1 MRAVPAVGAL
11 FPEKVTDRQGDVVL
25 IHRGLSLALGG
36 TAVDHAGEGVEL
48 EEELVVFHR
57 HAQVDAEVARLQVFL
72 LRDTEVQVG
81 IGLAA
86 FHLAEE
92 REVNSRTGEYRQID
106 IREFHP
112 ESHVDRHL
120 QGVIPALVVQGHAVH
135 VLVGIVGAALVHE
148 GDLRTKV
155 PFLVGGQGYLSQAGH
170 AESEACPLLRAVVH
184 LLDQTGIGSSYSGSK
199 GHLRFSR

>member
-1 MRAVPAVGAL
+1 MDAL
-11 FPEKVTDRQGDVVL
+11 LPEKVAGGKGDVVL
-25 IHRGLSLALGG
+25 IDGGLALAFRRP
-36 TAVDHAGEGVEL
+36 AVDHAGEGVEL
-48 EEELVVFHR
+48 EEELIVFHR
-57 HAQVDAEVARLQVFL
+57 QAYVDAEVARLQIL
-72 LRDTEVQVG
+72 LLGDAEVQVG

-120 QGVIPALVVQGHAVH
+120 QGVIPTLVVQGHAVH

-170 AESEACPLLRAVVH
+170 AESEACPRLRAVVH